1 MLILRW
7 LLLAA
12 LFSQI
17 VPTVAHAGCCRIVKV
32 DTTTSAAVVRVC
44 APDANEGCAAV
55 LFEGT
60 LALGASRNVCTDEPT
75 IVYQEQ
81 DASTGVFGGLVGA
94 VCDDGE
100 VEI

>member
-1 MLILRW
+1 MLCR
-7 LLLAA
+7 LLLVAA
-12 LFSQI
+12 FLQI
-17 VPTVAHAGCCRIVKV
+17 VPSVARAGCCRVAKV
-32 DTTTSAAVVRVC
+32 DTSTTSAVVRVC
-44 APDANEGCAAV
+44 TPDASEGCAAV

-81 DASTGVFGGLVGA
+81 DASTGAFGGLVGA